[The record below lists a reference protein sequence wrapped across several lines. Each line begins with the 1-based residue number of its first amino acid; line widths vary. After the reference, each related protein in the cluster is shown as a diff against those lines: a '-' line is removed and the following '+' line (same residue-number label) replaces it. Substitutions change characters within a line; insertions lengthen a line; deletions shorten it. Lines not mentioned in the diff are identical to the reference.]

1 MKAAVRAEAC
11 EQALFR
17 AFGEVMADNESCRYV
32 KSLIPK
38 YIKGQCT
45 KVESMLLEEHCA
57 NCQECRRILHQAI
70 ERSKGTPVKEVLFLT
85 RPRRREGF
93 SEPGLREEMCRTDDT
108 LSSIEEPDAEEYIDE
123 EDVIPELIQPNSF
136 RLLLLVAAVII
147 AIAAAIALRNVSVKN
162 HIDEHQTESFESEQ
176 AIETVAARA
185 DIATYLGGTFA
196 SVFSDYPDIPRSVY
210 RGELSLADEH
220 IGFNGSFDA
229 THPVSSTIVESV
241 SLFSEGGSYNINGF
255 YVGMTAEDAESL
267 AAADGYIALEVME
280 ESSREYQDA
289 QNNTLS
295 LIIDDGVVKSI
306 TLQSETWD
314 HARKDCA
321 GSTILY

>member
-1 MKAAVRAEAC
+1 MKVAVRADAC
-11 EQALFR
+11 EQALFQ

-70 ERSKGTPVKEVLFLT
+70 ERSKGTSVKEVLFLT
-85 RPRRREGF
+85 RPRRVKFF

-136 RLLLLVAAVII
+136 RPLLLVAAVILVTV
-147 AIAAAIALRNVSVKN
+147 AAIALRNVSVKN
-162 HIDEHQTESFESEQ
+162 YIDEHQTESFESEQ
-176 AIETVAARA
+176 AIDEQQTESFESTQILEVAAARE

-196 SVFSDYPDIPRSVY
+196 SVFRDYPDIPRSVY

-220 IGFNGSFDA
+220 IGFNGSYDA

-255 YVGMTAEDAESL
+255 YVGMTAENAESL

-306 TLQSETWD
+306 TLQS
-314 HARKDCA
+314 
-321 GSTILY
+321 

>member
-1 MKAAVRAEAC
+1 
-11 EQALFR
+11 
-17 AFGEVMADNESCRYV
+17 MADNESCRYV

-70 ERSKGTPVKEVLFLT
+70 ERSKGTSVKEVLFLT
-85 RPRRREGF
+85 RPRRVKVF

-162 HIDEHQTESFESEQ
+162 YIDEHQTESFESEQ
-176 AIETVAARA
+176 AIDEQQTESFESTQILEVAAARE

-196 SVFSDYPDIPRSVY
+196 SVFRDYPDIPRSVY

-220 IGFNGSFDA
+220 IGFNGSYDA

-255 YVGMTAEDAESL
+255 YVGMTAENAESL

-306 TLQSETWD
+306 TLQS
-314 HARKDCA
+314 
-321 GSTILY
+321 

>member
-1 MKAAVRAEAC
+1 MKVAVRADAC
-11 EQALFR
+11 EQALFQ

-70 ERSKGTPVKEVLFLT
+70 ERSKGTSVKEVLFLT
-85 RPRRREGF
+85 RPRRVKVF

-162 HIDEHQTESFESEQ
+162 YIDEHQTESFESEQ
-176 AIETVAARA
+176 AIDEQQTESFESTQILEVAAARE

-196 SVFSDYPDIPRSVY
+196 SVFRDYPDIPRSVY

-220 IGFNGSFDA
+220 IGFNGSYDA

-255 YVGMTAEDAESL
+255 YVGMTAENAESL

-306 TLQSETWD
+306 TLQS
-314 HARKDCA
+314 
-321 GSTILY
+321 

>member
-1 MKAAVRAEAC
+1 MKVAVRADAC
-11 EQALFR
+11 EQALFQ

-45 KVESMLLEEHCA
+45 KVECMLLEEHCA

-70 ERSKGTPVKEVLFLT
+70 ERSKGTSVKEVLFLT
-85 RPRRREGF
+85 RPRRVKVF

-162 HIDEHQTESFESEQ
+162 YIDEHQTESFESEQ
-176 AIETVAARA
+176 AIDEQQTESFESTQILEVAAARE

-196 SVFSDYPDIPRSVY
+196 SVFRDYPDIPRSVY

-220 IGFNGSFDA
+220 IGFNGSYDA

-255 YVGMTAEDAESL
+255 YVGMTAENAESL

-306 TLQSETWD
+306 TLQS
-314 HARKDCA
+314 
-321 GSTILY
+321 

>member
-1 MKAAVRAEAC
+1 MKVAVRADAC
-11 EQALFR
+11 EQALFQ

-70 ERSKGTPVKEVLFLT
+70 ERSKGTSVKEVLFLT
-85 RPRRREGF
+85 RPRRVKVF

-162 HIDEHQTESFESEQ
+162 YIDEHQTESFESEQ
-176 AIETVAARA
+176 AIDEQQTESFESTQILEVAAARE

-196 SVFSDYPDIPRSVY
+196 SVFRDYPDIPRSVY

-220 IGFNGSFDA
+220 IGFNGSYDA

-255 YVGMTAEDAESL
+255 YVGMTAENAESP

-306 TLQSETWD
+306 TLQS
-314 HARKDCA
+314 
-321 GSTILY
+321 

>member
-1 MKAAVRAEAC
+1 MKVAVRADAC
-11 EQALFR
+11 EQALFQ

-70 ERSKGTPVKEVLFLT
+70 ERSKGTSVKEVLFLT
-85 RPRRREGF
+85 RPRRVKVF

-136 RLLLLVAAVII
+136 RPLLLVAAVILVTV
-147 AIAAAIALRNVSVKN
+147 AAIALRNVSVKN
-162 HIDEHQTESFESEQ
+162 YIDEHQTESFESEQ
-176 AIETVAARA
+176 AIDEQQTESFESTQILEVAAARE

-196 SVFSDYPDIPRSVY
+196 SVFRDYPDIPRSVY

-220 IGFNGSFDA
+220 IGFNGSYDA

-255 YVGMTAEDAESL
+255 YVGMTAENAESL

-306 TLQSETWD
+306 TLQS
-314 HARKDCA
+314 
-321 GSTILY
+321 

>member
-1 MKAAVRAEAC
+1 MKVAVRADAC
-11 EQALFR
+11 EQALFQ

-70 ERSKGTPVKEVLFLT
+70 ERSKGTSVKEVLFLT
-85 RPRRREGF
+85 RPRRVKVF

-162 HIDEHQTESFESEQ
+162 YIDKHQTESFESEQ
-176 AIETVAARA
+176 AIDEQQTESFESTQILEVAAARE

-196 SVFSDYPDIPRSVY
+196 SVFRDYPDIPRSVY

-220 IGFNGSFDA
+220 IGFNGSYDA

-255 YVGMTAEDAESL
+255 YVGMTAENAESL

-306 TLQSETWD
+306 TLQS
-314 HARKDCA
+314 
-321 GSTILY
+321 